1 MKTPTKAL
9 SEREFVALVAM
20 LFASMA
26 FAIDAMLP
34 ALSTIGAELSPS
46 DPARSALVVGIFVLG
61 MGTGTLFSGPLSDAY
76 GRKPLIIW
84 PYLIF
89 IAGSVLAANAPT
101 LEILLI
107 ARFIQ
112 GLALSGPR
120 IAGLAMVRD
129 LYSGPKMA
137 AVMSMAMM
145 VFGLVPAIAPLLGQV
160 ILNMFNWQAIFY
172 SMVIFGVVVSLWY
185 GSRQGE
191 SHVVSA
197 RRPLKISSMWEAAKY
212 AFGNRV
218 FRYSVAVQTVL
229 YSALFLQIS
238 LIQPV
243 FEIYY
248 DKADTF
254 PLWFGAIAVLT
265 MSASFINA
273 RIVGRLGMRKII
285 QGTLGVQ
292 VVFSSTVIAVFL
304 ISGGLAFWLY
314 FIWAVSVM
322 LMVGFTFGNL
332 NALAMEP
339 MGKIAGMAASIAA
352 GISTIL
358 SALISMMI
366 SLTFD
371 GTPLPLTIGV
381 FGCVVVGLT
390 LMRILGPRRATDES

>member
-172 SMVIFGVVVSLWY
+172 SMVVFGVVVSLWY

-285 QGTLGVQ
+285 QATLGVQ

>member
-1 MKTPTKAL
+1 MKAPIKIL
-9 SEREFVALVAM
+9 SEREFIALVAM
-20 LFASMA
+20 LFASVA

-34 ALSTIGAELSPS
+34 ALSTIGEQLSPS
-46 DPARSALVVGIFVLG
+46 DPTRSALVVGLFVLG
-61 MGTGTLFSGPLSDAY
+61 MGVGTLFAGPLCDAY

-84 PYLIF
+84 PYMVF

-101 LEILLI
+101 LEVLLA

-112 GLALSGPR
+112 GIAVAGPR

-129 LYSGPKMA
+129 IYSGPKMA

-145 VFGLVPAIAPLLGQV
+145 VFGLVPALAPLLGQA
-160 ILNMFNWQAIFY
+160 ILNAFNWQAIFY
-172 SMVIFGVVVSLWY
+172 SMVVFALIVSVWY
-185 GSRQGE
+185 GVRQGE
-191 SHVVSA
+191 SHPVAA
-197 RRPLKISSMWEAAKY
+197 RRPMKVSSMWEAAKY
-212 AFGNRV
+212 AFANRV

-229 YSALFLQIS
+229 YAALFSQIS

-243 FEIYY
+243 FDLYF
-248 DKADTF
+248 DKADSF

-273 RIVGRLGMRKII
+273 RIVGKFGMRKII
-285 QGTLGVQ
+285 QTTLLVQ
-292 VVFSSTVIAVFL
+292 VIFAASVIAVF
-304 ISGGLAFWLY
+304 IVTGGLAFWL
-314 FIWAVSVM
+314 FFLWAISVM
-322 LMVGFTFGNL
+322 FMVGFTFGNL

-358 SALISMMI
+358 SALISMVI
-366 SLTFD
+366 SLSFD

-381 FGCVVVGLT
+381 FGCAVVGLI
-390 LMRILGPRRATDES
+390 LMRMLGPRRATDES